1 MKKTI
6 PLKYALWALLAL
18 AGMVAAVWQTHE
30 GLGVTAMREPVVW
43 GLYVVGFAYFL
54 GLGSGALTIAGAA
67 VACRRAEF
75 RETARIAST
84 LAVVALALAG
94 VMITLDLGRPE
105 RAWMMALKAQ
115 PQSPLIIDFLVLN
128 AMLVLALIL
137 TCFCFRIAV
146 HGRSQPLPRLLA
158 LPFTIGS
165 GTFLARRAASLV
177 QWIAGLTAVVTP
189 VLYLLTVRVFASL
202 QARPAW
208 HSPLLAPSFL
218 ASAML
223 AGVAAVGLALLLT
236 DAQFTRRPATL
247 VWLRVAV
254 SLAGVSLLFKVS
266 PLLTMLQ
273 FTSPPTLTHLDHAG
287 TALALEVGL
296 GLILPV
302 LLLSLGRPGRLRTGL
317 ASLLLLAGVFV
328 KRWHVIVSGMRV
340 RNLPLE
346 DGIYSP
352 NLVEITAIVGIT
364 AGAVLVLTVLLSV
377 FRSDYKEAD
386 CGCPDQAGTR

>member
-1 MKKTI
+1 MKRAFLLTI
-6 PLKYALWALLAL
+6 AVLAFLAL
-18 AGMVAAVWQTHE
+18 AGVSAVVWQTRE

-43 GLYVVGFAYFL
+43 GLYVVGFAYLL

-84 LAVVALALAG
+84 LAVVTLALAG
-94 VMITLDLGRPE
+94 VMITLDLGHPE

-137 TCFCFRIAV
+137 TYFCFRIAV
-146 HGRSQPLPRLLA
+146 HGRNPPLPRLLA

-165 GTFLARRAASLV
+165 GTALVHRATRLV

-189 VLYLLTVRVFASL
+189 VLYLLTVRVFTSL

-218 ASAML
+218 VSAML

-236 DAQFTRRPATL
+236 DVQFTRRSATL
-247 VWLRVAV
+247 VWLRVAI

-266 PLLTMLQ
+266 PLLTMRQ

-287 TALALEVGL
+287 TALGLEVGL

-328 KRWHVIVSGMRV
+328 KRWHVIVSGMSV

-364 AGAVLVLTVLLSV
+364 AGAVLVLVVLLSI
-377 FRSDYKEAD
+377 FRSDHKEAD
-386 CGCPDQAGTR
+386 CGCPDQEGAR